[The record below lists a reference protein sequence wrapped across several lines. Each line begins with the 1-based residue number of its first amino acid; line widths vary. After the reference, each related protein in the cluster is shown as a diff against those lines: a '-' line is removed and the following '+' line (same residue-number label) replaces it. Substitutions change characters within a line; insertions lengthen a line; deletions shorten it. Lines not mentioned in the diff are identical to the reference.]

1 MSSQNLTHTL
11 AEHGLVKADTA
22 IESDWNTVN
31 NFRSRFSMPLTW
43 ENIQQILND
52 HPQVRPY
59 LYLST
64 GMDGLVLLNVDTG
77 ETVSAQPLVFAS
89 LSEDDSDDMFVN
101 LIEQQV
107 ERLENT
113 PSIASLIQQGEI
125 NEAKQQIEHATALA
139 PTALAELVYSL
150 MPWEELGDRQF
161 QRRIALTIRKNEEYP
176 SQQFDENLVELLKQT
191 TPCTDGEEPLEM
203 VIKKPITVYRGEIDK
218 SVHMGLSWTSNLE
231 IAKKF
236 ASRFGKQG
244 SILKTVLEP
253 KQILAAYADDGEH
266 EVLAIIENGT
276 QLVDYPLGVLI
287 TRG

>member
-31 NFRSRFSMPLTW
+31 NLRSRFSMPLTW

-89 LSEDDSDDMFVN
+89 LSEDDSDGMFVN
-101 LIEQQV
+101 LIGQQV

-139 PTALAELVYSL
+139 PTALAELVYGL

-161 QRRIALTIRKNEEYP
+161 QRRIALTVRKNEEYP

-231 IAKKF
+231 VAEKF
-236 ASRFGKQG
+236 ASRFGMQG
-244 SILKTVLEP
+244 TIWKTVLEP
-253 KQILAAYADDGEH
+253 EKILAAYADDGEH
-266 EVLAIIENGT
+266 EVLAIVSENT
-276 QLVDYPLGVLI
+276 VNNV
-287 TRG
+287 REFS

>member
-31 NFRSRFSMPLTW
+31 NLRSRFSMPLTW

-89 LSEDDSDDMFVN
+89 LSEDDSDGMFVN
-101 LIEQQV
+101 LIGQQV

-161 QRRIALTIRKNEEYP
+161 QRRIVLTVRKNEEYP

-218 SVHMGLSWTSNLE
+218 SVHMGLSWTSSLE
-231 IAKKF
+231 VAEKF
-236 ASRFGKQG
+236 AGRFGRQDT
-244 SILKTVLEP
+244 IWKTVLEP
-253 KQILAAYADDGEH
+253 EKILAAYADDGEH
-266 EVLAIIENGT
+266 EVLAIVSENT
-276 QLVDYPLGVLI
+276 VNNV
-287 TRG
+287 REFS

>member
-31 NFRSRFSMPLTW
+31 NLRSRFSMPLTW

-89 LSEDDSDDMFVN
+89 LSEDDSDGMFVN
-101 LIEQQV
+101 LIGQQV

-161 QRRIALTIRKNEEYP
+161 QRRIVLTVRKNEEYP

-191 TPCTDGEEPLEM
+191 TPCTDDEEPLEM

-218 SVHMGLSWTSNLE
+218 SVHMGLSWTSSLE
-231 IAKKF
+231 VAEKF
-236 ASRFGKQG
+236 AGRFGRQG
-244 SILKTVLEP
+244 TIWKTVLEP
-253 KQILAAYADDGEH
+253 EKILAAYADDGEH
-266 EVLAIIENGT
+266 EVLAIVSENT
-276 QLVDYPLGVLI
+276 VNNV
-287 TRG
+287 REFS

>member
-31 NFRSRFSMPLTW
+31 NLRSRFSMPLTW

-89 LSEDDSDDMFVN
+89 LSEDDSDGMFVN
-101 LIEQQV
+101 LIGQQV

-161 QRRIALTIRKNEEYP
+161 QRRIVLTVRKNEEYP

-191 TPCTDGEEPLEM
+191 APCTDGEEPLEM

-218 SVHMGLSWTSNLE
+218 SVHMGLSWTSSLE
-231 IAKKF
+231 VAEKF
-236 ASRFGKQG
+236 AGRFGRQG
-244 SILKTVLEP
+244 TIWKTVLEP
-253 KQILAAYADDGEH
+253 EKILAAYADDGEH
-266 EVLAIIENGT
+266 EVLAIVSENT
-276 QLVDYPLGVLI
+276 VNNV
-287 TRG
+287 REFS

>member
-1 MSSQNLTHTL
+1 
-11 AEHGLVKADTA
+11 
-22 IESDWNTVN
+22 
-31 NFRSRFSMPLTW
+31 
-43 ENIQQILND
+43 
-52 HPQVRPY
+52 
-59 LYLST
+59 
-64 GMDGLVLLNVDTG
+64 MDGLVLLNVDTG

-89 LSEDDSDDMFVN
+89 LSEDDSDGMFVN
-101 LIEQQV
+101 LIGQQV

-161 QRRIALTIRKNEEYP
+161 QRRIVLTVRKNEEYP

-218 SVHMGLSWTSNLE
+218 SVHMGLSWTSSLE
-231 IAKKF
+231 VAEKF
-236 ASRFGKQG
+236 AGRFGRQG
-244 SILKTVLEP
+244 TIWKTVLEP
-253 KQILAAYADDGEH
+253 EKILAAYADDGEH
-266 EVLAIIENGT
+266 EVLAIVSENT
-276 QLVDYPLGVLI
+276 VNNVCEFS
-287 TRG
+287 

>member
-31 NFRSRFSMPLTW
+31 NLRSRFSMPLTW

-89 LSEDDSDDMFVN
+89 LSEDDSDGMFVN
-101 LIEQQV
+101 LIGQQV

-113 PSIASLIQQGEI
+113 PPSL
-125 NEAKQQIEHATALA
+125 H
-139 PTALAELVYSL
+139 
-150 MPWEELGDRQF
+150 
-161 QRRIALTIRKNEEYP
+161 
-176 SQQFDENLVELLKQT
+176 
-191 TPCTDGEEPLEM
+191 
-203 VIKKPITVYRGEIDK
+203 
-218 SVHMGLSWTSNLE
+218 
-231 IAKKF
+231 
-236 ASRFGKQG
+236 
-244 SILKTVLEP
+244 
-253 KQILAAYADDGEH
+253 
-266 EVLAIIENGT
+266 
-276 QLVDYPLGVLI
+276 
-287 TRG
+287 

>member
-31 NFRSRFSMPLTW
+31 NLRSRFSMPLTW

-89 LSEDDSDDMFVN
+89 LSEDDSDGMFVN
-101 LIEQQV
+101 LIGQQV

-161 QRRIALTIRKNEEYP
+161 QRRIVLTVRKNEEYP

-191 TPCTDGEEPLEM
+191 TPCADGEEPLEM

-218 SVHMGLSWTSNLE
+218 SVHMGLSWTSSLE
-231 IAKKF
+231 VAEKF
-236 ASRFGKQG
+236 AGRFGRQG
-244 SILKTVLEP
+244 TIWKTVLEP
-253 KQILAAYADDGEH
+253 EKILAAYADDGEH
-266 EVLAIIENGT
+266 EVLAIVSENT
-276 QLVDYPLGVLI
+276 VNNV
-287 TRG
+287 REFS

>member
-31 NFRSRFSMPLTW
+31 NLRSRFSMPLTW

-89 LSEDDSDDMFVN
+89 LSEDDSDGMFVN
-101 LIEQQV
+101 LIGQQV
-107 ERLENT
+107 GRLENT

-161 QRRIALTIRKNEEYP
+161 QRRIALTVRKNEEYP

-231 IAKKF
+231 VAEKF
-236 ASRFGKQG
+236 ASRFGMQG
-244 SILKTVLEP
+244 TIWKTVLEP
-253 KQILAAYADDGEH
+253 EKILAAYADDGEH
-266 EVLAIIENGT
+266 EVLAIVSENT
-276 QLVDYPLGVLI
+276 VNNV
-287 TRG
+287 REFS

>member
-31 NFRSRFSMPLTW
+31 NLRSRFSMPLTW

-89 LSEDDSDDMFVN
+89 LSEDDSDGMFVN
-101 LIEQQV
+101 LIGQQV

-161 QRRIALTIRKNEEYP
+161 QRRIVLTVRKNEEYP
-176 SQQFDENLVELLKQT
+176 SQQFDENLVELLQQT

-218 SVHMGLSWTSNLE
+218 SVHMGLSWTSSLE
-231 IAKKF
+231 VAEKF
-236 ASRFGKQG
+236 AGRFGRQG
-244 SILKTVLEP
+244 TIWKTVLEP
-253 KQILAAYADDGEH
+253 EKILAAYADDGEH
-266 EVLAIIENGT
+266 EVLAIVSENT
-276 QLVDYPLGVLI
+276 VNNV
-287 TRG
+287 REFS